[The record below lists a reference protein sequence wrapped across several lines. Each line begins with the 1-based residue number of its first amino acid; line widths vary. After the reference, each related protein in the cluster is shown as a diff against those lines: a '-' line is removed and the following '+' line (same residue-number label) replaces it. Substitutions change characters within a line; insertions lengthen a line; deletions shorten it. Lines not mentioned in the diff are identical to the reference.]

1 MPRGSK
7 PGERRGGRKKG
18 TPHKKT
24 VELNMLTRLAPFIDG
39 AEYTSNVK
47 ARILRGKAP
56 HMEAYLAQR
65 LHGKPVEKVEMSG
78 PDAKPIKVVIQV
90 VRG

>member
-1 MPRGSK
+1 MAKFQKGHK
-7 PGERRGGRKKG
+7 KLGGRKKG

-39 AEYTSNVK
+39 DEYTSNVK
-47 ARILRGKAP
+47 QRILRGRAP
-56 HMEAYLAQR
+56 HMETYLAQR
-65 LHGKPVEKVEMSG
+65 LHGKPIEKVELAG
-78 PDAKPIKVVIQV
+78 NDAKPIKVVIQV